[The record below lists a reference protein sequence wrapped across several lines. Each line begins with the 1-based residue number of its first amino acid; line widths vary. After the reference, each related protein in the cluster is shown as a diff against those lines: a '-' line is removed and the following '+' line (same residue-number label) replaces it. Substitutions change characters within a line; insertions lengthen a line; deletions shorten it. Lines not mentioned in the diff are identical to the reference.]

1 MSHQSFS
8 PWDIQNIYQRLRD
21 RFVTSSS
28 KDWVHLYRSSSGLLN
43 ITVVSDQFRSISY
56 SDRRAQVNKIVQS
69 PTGALSLYTQD
80 EAKSLEIE
88 KPVRNLV
95 QSVRTWHDLAI
106 WAQNPQNHGEVKER
120 SPRSPRTVAFYSF
133 KGGVGRTTALIHVAW
148 LLVKQGKKVVVVD
161 LDIEAPGL
169 SKALDLD
176 DLPEVGIVDYFY
188 ERAYAPDGADYEI
201 QIGDILAEYRD
212 QQLGDTRGGRFF
224 VVPTGKLDLDYVAKV
239 DDLKASAWVNGNQS
253 LWDVFTRD
261 IKKQIEPDL
270 ILVDS
275 RTGLNQWGAFSLV
288 QAADSAI
295 LVLFPNAQ
303 NAEGAKILVQ
313 ALGSLGKQNINFVFS
328 PIPNSDSRK
337 IAQLIQ
343 SDLSEILNHF
353 IPQDSEEE
361 IDNAESDDSA
371 STDNAI
377 CIEYLL
383 PIAVASHYP
392 VHSVV
397 DWYQPIANLILKDSN
412 SSASVSTQLQRDRWK
427 IIEDLQFSNVDATQ
441 EQKNLSNI
449 FQKTSNFYDFLDD
462 KVCLVTGRKGTGKTA
477 LYFLFIKHFSVVKS
491 LVNRADTIAILSGHG
506 TSSPSRPTQTS
517 FNAIH
522 KKLKESQDSWLGFWA
537 AYALFIIMRDYSQSV
552 NSLIKEKHKA
562 SKYKGLKASFES
574 IKELQ
579 FSSEHQELLLQWCQ
593 SPDLE
598 PLIFDALKDIN
609 DHFKKQDQKIW
620 LLYDNLDQDLVETNS
635 LRNNALTGLFK
646 LIQEFDAQELTHLRI
661 KIFLREDI
669 WERLIF
675 DNRSHFRGRSIKL
688 EWKRIDLLRFAYR
701 QVTQS
706 EKFKALVSQVV
717 PIPDPDSATEEVLV
731 EALKVLWGD
740 RIRLGS
746 RGKYLYRW
754 VYDRL
759 SDTSSATYPRSLVV
773 LLTEA
778 KRLELQH
785 KNDPKLQADRLFRS
799 RFMARALEEASRARC
814 NEMREEYGNL
824 SAFFDSLSGKD
835 ALLQPE
841 ELQQCWENS
850 AREVEPDF
858 KQFVQLLKLIGL
870 AEWRPKDERYRF
882 ADLYVYGFNMNKKG
896 MR

>member
-1 MSHQSFS
+1 MNQQPFS

-21 RFVTSSS
+21 RFVAGSS

-43 ITVVSDQFRSISY
+43 ITVVSDQFRGISY
-56 SDRRAQVNKIVQS
+56 ADRRAQVNGIVQS
-69 PTGALSLYTQD
+69 PTGSLSLYTQD
-80 EAKSLEIE
+80 EAKVLEIE
-88 KPVRNLV
+88 KPISDRA

-106 WAQNPQNHGEVKER
+106 WAQNPQNHGEVQER
-120 SPRSPRTVAFYSF
+120 SLRSPRTVAFYSF

-224 VVPTGKLDLDYVAKV
+224 VIPTGKLDLDYLAKV
-239 DDLKASAWVNGNQS
+239 DDLKASAWVNGNES

-328 PIPNSDSRK
+328 PIPNLDSK
-337 IAQLIQ
+337 EIAQSIQ
-343 SDLSEILNHF
+343 LDLNEIINQF
-353 IPQDSEEE
+353 IPLASNGDLNDEDLAS
-361 IDNAESDDSA
+361 NDDL
-371 STDNAI
+371 I
-377 CIEYLL
+377 CIEYLV
-383 PIAVASHYP
+383 PIAVAPHYP
-392 VHSVV
+392 VHSVL
-397 DWYQPIANLILKDSN
+397 DWYQPIANLILKDSS

-427 IIEDLQFSNVDATQ
+427 IIEDLRFSDVDAAQ
-441 EQKNLSNI
+441 EQTNLSHI
-449 FQKTSNFYDFLDD
+449 FQKTSSFYDFLDD

-477 LYFLFIKHFSVVKS
+477 LYFLFLKHFS
-491 LVNRADTIAILSGHG
+491 IAQKLTDRLNNITVLSGHG
-506 TSSPSRPTQTS
+506 MLSSGRLTQNEFDFIRGDLSTSQ
-517 FNAIH
+517 A
-522 KKLKESQDSWLGFWA
+522 SWLGFWA
-537 AYALFIIMRDYSQSV
+537 AYALFRIMSDHNQTLT
-552 NSLIKEKHKA
+552 SLRKD
-562 SKYKGLKASFES
+562 KYKALKDGFSTV
-574 IKELQ
+574 KNLQ
-579 FSSEHQELLLQWCQ
+579 FGSEHQALLLQW
-593 SPDLE
+593 SESRELR

-609 DHFKKQDQKIW
+609 SHLKKQVQKIW
-620 LLYDNLDQDLVETNS
+620 LLYDNLDQDLAEANN
-635 LRNNALTGLFK
+635 LRSDALIGLLK
-646 LIQEFDAQELTHLRI
+646 LVQEFDAKELTNLRI

-675 DNRSHFRGRSIKL
+675 DNRSHLRGRSIKL
-688 EWKRIDLLRFAYR
+688 EWKRVDLLRFAYR
-701 QVTQS
+701 QVIQS

-717 PIPDPDSATEEVLV
+717 PIPDPDSATEETLV
-731 EALKVLWGD
+731 EALKILWGD

-759 SDTSSATYPRSLVV
+759 SDTSGATYPRSLVV

-785 KNDPKLQADRLFRS
+785 KNDPKLQVDRLFRS
-799 RFMARALEEASRARC
+799 RFMADALVEASRARC

-858 KQFVQLLKLIGL
+858 ERFVQLLKLIGL

>member
-1 MSHQSFS
+1 MNTNWILDLKSALEKNYIRHPETEWLDLTISSDGFIDLTIVSDHFRDLSHQSR
-8 PWDIQNIYQRLRD
+8 QE
-21 RFVTSSS
+21 
-28 KDWVHLYRSSSGLLN
+28 
-43 ITVVSDQFRSISY
+43 
-56 SDRRAQVNKIVQS
+56 IVQKLVQRT
-69 PTGALSLYTQD
+69 TGFLSLYTVE
-80 EAKSLEIE
+80 EAKVLEME
-88 KPVRNLV
+88 RPAPA
-95 QSVRTWHDLAI
+95 QSEQVRTWHDLAI

-188 ERAYAPDGADYEI
+188 ERAYAPDGANYEI

-224 VVPTGKLDLDYVAKV
+224 VVPTGKLDLDYLAKV
-239 DDLKASAWVNGNQS
+239 DDLKANAWVNGDES
-253 LWDVFTRD
+253 LWDVFIRD

-328 PIPNSDSRK
+328 PIPNSDSK
-337 IAQLIQ
+337 AIAQSIQ
-343 SDLSEILNHF
+343 LDLNEIINQF
-353 IPQDSEEE
+353 IPPASSDEPDDEDLAS
-361 IDNAESDDSA
+361 SDDL
-371 STDNAI
+371 I

-383 PIAVASHYP
+383 PIAVAPHYP
-392 VHSVV
+392 VHSVL
-397 DWYQPIANLILKDSN
+397 DWYQPIANLISKDST
-412 SSASVSTQLQRDRWK
+412 SLPVSTQLQRDRWK
-427 IIEDLQFSNVDATQ
+427 IIEDLQFSNVDAER
-441 EQKNLSNI
+441 EQANLSHI

-477 LYFLFIKHFSVVKS
+477 LYFLFLKHFPVVKS
-491 LVNRADTIAILSGHG
+491 LINRSDAITILSGHG
-506 TSSPSRPTQTS
+506 TSSPSRPTQS
-517 FNAIH
+517 RFNAIH
-522 KKLKESQDSWLGFWA
+522 KNLKESQDSWLGFWA

-552 NSLIKEKHKA
+552 TSLTKEKHKA
-562 SKYKGLKASFES
+562 SKYKELKDGFDK
-574 IKELQ
+574 IKGLQ
-579 FSSEHQELLLQWCQ
+579 FRSEHQELLLQWCQ
-593 SPDLE
+593 NSDLE

-609 DHFKKQDQKIW
+609 DYLKDQDLKIW
-620 LLYDNLDQDLVETNS
+620 LLYDNLDQDLKEDNN

-661 KIFLREDI
+661 KVFLREDI

-675 DNRSHFRGRSIKL
+675 DNRSHLRGRSIKL

-706 EKFKALVSQVV
+706 EKFKALVRQVD
-717 PIPDPDSATEEVLV
+717 PIPDPDSATEETLV
-731 EALKVLWGD
+731 EALKILWGD

-759 SDTSSATYPRSLVV
+759 SDTSGATYPRSLVV
-773 LLTEA
+773 LLTKARE
-778 KRLELQH
+778 LELDSRD
-785 KNDPKLQADRLFRS
+785 DPKSKPPVDRLFRS
-799 RFMARALEEASRARC
+799 RFMALALEEASRARC
-814 NEMREEYGNL
+814 QEMREEYGNL

-835 ALLQPE
+835 ALLQPQ
-841 ELQQCWENS
+841 ELRQCWENS

-858 KQFVQLLKLIGL
+858 ERFVQLLKSIGL

>member
-1 MSHQSFS
+1 MNQKLSES
-8 PWDIQNIYQRLRD
+8 WDIQTIYQQVVE
-21 RFVTSSS
+21 RFVANAST
-28 KDWVHLYRSSSGLLN
+28 DWVHLYRSPSGLLN
-43 ITVVSDQFRSISY
+43 ITVVSDQFRGTSH
-56 SDRRAQVNKIVQS
+56 SDRRAQVNEIVQS
-69 PTGALSLYTQD
+69 PTGFLSLYTQD
-80 EAKSLEIE
+80 EAKTLEIE
-88 KPVRNLV
+88 RPASDRV

-148 LLVKQGKKVVVVD
+148 LLVKQGKKVVAVD

-188 ERAYAPDGADYEI
+188 ERAYAPDGANYEI

-224 VVPTGKLDLDYVAKV
+224 VVPTGKLDLDYLAKV
-239 DDLKASAWVNGNQS
+239 DDLKANAWVNGDES
-253 LWDVFTRD
+253 LWDVFIRD

-328 PIPNSDSRK
+328 PIPNSDSK
-337 IAQLIQ
+337 KTAQLIQ

-383 PIAVASHYP
+383 PIAVAPHYP
-392 VHSVV
+392 VHTVV
-397 DWYQPIANLILKDSN
+397 DWYQPIANLILKDST
-412 SSASVSTQLQRDRWK
+412 SSLSVSIQLKDDRWE
-427 IIEDLQFSNVDATQ
+427 IIKNLRFSDVDATQ
-441 EQKNLSNI
+441 EQANLSDL

-462 KVCLVTGRKGTGKTA
+462 RVCLVTGRKGTGKTA
-477 LYFLFIKHFSVVKS
+477 LYFLFLKHFDFAQK
-491 LVNRADTIAILSGHG
+491 LTDRLKNITILSGHG
-506 TSSPSRPTQTS
+506 MLSSGRPTESEFDFIRTDLRDSQT
-517 FNAIH
+517 
-522 KKLKESQDSWLGFWA
+522 SWLGFWA
-537 AYALFIIMRDYSQSV
+537 SYALFRILTDYSQSLI
-552 NSLIKEKHKA
+552 SLKKEK
-562 SKYKGLKASFES
+562 YKLLKDSFGNV
-574 IKELQ
+574 KNLQ
-579 FSSEHQELLLQWCQ
+579 FGSEHQNLLLQWSQ
-593 SPDLE
+593 GRELR

-609 DHFKKQDQKIW
+609 NYLKRQGQKIW
-620 LLYDNLDQDLVETNS
+620 LLYDNLDQDLAEANN
-635 LRNNALTGLFK
+635 LRSDALIGLFK
-646 LIQEFDAQELTHLRI
+646 LVQEFDAKELTNLRI

-675 DNRSHFRGRSIKL
+675 DNRSHLRGRSIRL
-688 EWKRIDLLRFAYR
+688 EWKRIELLRFAYR

-706 EKFKALVSQVV
+706 EKFKKLVSRVA
-717 PIPDPDSATEEVLV
+717 PIPDPNSATEEMLV

-759 SDTSSATYPRSLVV
+759 SDTSGATYPRSLVV
-773 LLTEA
+773 LLAEA
-778 KRLELQH
+778 KKLELQH
-785 KNDPKLQADRLFRS
+785 KDDSKFQADRLFRS
-799 RFMARALEEASRARC
+799 RFMALALEEASRARC
-814 NEMREEYGNL
+814 QEMREEYGNL

-835 ALLQPE
+835 ALL
-841 ELQQCWENS
+841 ELKELEQCWENS

-858 KQFVQLLKLIGL
+858 ERFVQLLKSIGL

>member
-1 MSHQSFS
+1 MDTNWIADLQSLLKSQYVHHDNEWLDFTIS
-8 PWDIQNIYQRLRD
+8 SNSFIDLTIVSNNFEGLSYQARRDAVETLIQRE
-21 RFVTSSS
+21 
-28 KDWVHLYRSSSGLLN
+28 
-43 ITVVSDQFRSISY
+43 
-56 SDRRAQVNKIVQS
+56 
-69 PTGALSLYTQD
+69 TGFLSLYTVE
-80 EAKSLEIE
+80 EAKVLEME
-88 KPVRNLV
+88 RPEPARSD
-95 QSVRTWHDLAI
+95 QVRTWHDLAI

-224 VVPTGKLDLDYVAKV
+224 VVPTGKLDLDYLAKV
-239 DDLKASAWVNGNQS
+239 DDLKASAWVNGNKS
-253 LWDVFTRD
+253 LWDIFTHD
-261 IKKQIEPDL
+261 INKQIEPDL

-275 RTGLNQWGAFSLV
+275 RTGLNQWGAFSLI

-328 PIPNSDSRK
+328 PIPNSDSK
-337 IAQLIQ
+337 KTAQLIQ

-392 VHSVV
+392 VHTVV
-397 DWYQPIANLILKDSN
+397 DWYQPIVNLILN
-412 SSASVSTQLQRDRWK
+412 SSTSVSTQLQQDRWK
-427 IIEDLQFSNVDATQ
+427 IIEDLQFSNVDAER
-441 EQKNLSNI
+441 EQANLSHI

-462 KVCLVTGRKGTGKTA
+462 KVCLVIGRKGTGKTA
-477 LYFLFIKHFSVVKS
+477 LYFLFLKHFSVVKS
-491 LVNRADTIAILSGHG
+491 LINRTGEIIILSGHG
-506 TSSPSRPTQTS
+506 TSSASRPTQRS

-537 AYALFIIMRDYSQSV
+537 AYALFITMRDHGDSV
-552 NSLIKEKHKA
+552 NSLTKEKHKA
-562 SKYKGLKASFES
+562 SKYKELKDGFDK
-574 IKELQ
+574 IKGLQ
-579 FSSEHQELLLQWCQ
+579 FRSEHQELLLQWCQ
-593 SPDLE
+593 NPDLE

-609 DHFKKQDQKIW
+609 DYLKNQDLKIW
-620 LLYDNLDQDLVETNS
+620 LLYDNLDQDLKEDNN

-646 LIQEFDAQELTHLRI
+646 LIQEFDTQELTHLRI
-661 KIFLREDI
+661 KVFLREDI

-675 DNRSHFRGRSIKL
+675 DNRSHLRGRSIKL

-706 EKFKALVSQVV
+706 EKFKALVSQVA
-717 PIPDPDSATEEVLV
+717 PIPDPDSATEETLV

-759 SDTSSATYPRSLVV
+759 SDTSGATYPRSLVV

-778 KRLELQH
+778 KKLELQH
-785 KNDPKLQADRLFRS
+785 KNDPKLQSDRLFRS
-799 RFMARALEEASRARC
+799 RFMALALEEASRARC
-814 NEMREEYGNL
+814 QEMREEYGNL

-841 ELQQCWENS
+841 ELRQCWENS

-858 KQFVQLLKLIGL
+858 ERFVQLLKSIGL

>member
-1 MSHQSFS
+1 MNTNWIFDLKSELEKNYIRHPETEWLDLTISSDGFIDLTIVSDHFQDLSHQSRQ
-8 PWDIQNIYQRLRD
+8 D
-21 RFVTSSS
+21 
-28 KDWVHLYRSSSGLLN
+28 
-43 ITVVSDQFRSISY
+43 
-56 SDRRAQVNKIVQS
+56 IVQKLVQRT
-69 PTGALSLYTQD
+69 TGFLSLYTVE
-80 EAKSLEIE
+80 EAKVLEME
-88 KPVRNLV
+88 RPAPARSE
-95 QSVRTWHDLAI
+95 QVRTWHDLAM

-176 DLPEVGIVDYFY
+176 DSPEVGIVDYFY
-188 ERAYAPDGADYEI
+188 ERAYAPDGANYEI

-224 VVPTGKLDLDYVAKV
+224 VVPTGKLDLDYLAKV
-239 DDLKASAWVNGNQS
+239 DDLKASTWVNGNES

-328 PIPNSDSRK
+328 PIPNSDSK
-337 IAQLIQ
+337 AIAQSIQ
-343 SDLSEILNHF
+343 LDLNEIINQF
-353 IPQDSEEE
+353 IPPASSDEPDDEDLAS
-361 IDNAESDDSA
+361 SDDL
-371 STDNAI
+371 I

-383 PIAVASHYP
+383 PIAVAPHYP
-392 VHSVV
+392 VHSVL
-397 DWYQPIANLILKDSN
+397 DWYQPIANLISKDST
-412 SSASVSTQLQRDRWK
+412 SLPVSTQLQRDRWK

-441 EQKNLSNI
+441 EQATLSNI

-462 KVCLVTGRKGTGKTA
+462 RVCLVTGRKGTGKTA
-477 LYFLFIKHFSVVKS
+477 LYFLFLKHFAFAQK
-491 LVNRADTIAILSGHG
+491 LTDRLNKTTILSGHG
-506 TSSPSRPTQTS
+506 MLSSGRPTESEFDFIRTDLSNSQT
-517 FNAIH
+517 
-522 KKLKESQDSWLGFWA
+522 SWLGFWA
-537 AYALFIIMRDYSQSV
+537 SYALFRIMADHSQSSI
-552 NSLIKEKHKA
+552 SLRKD
-562 SKYKGLKASFES
+562 KYKPLKDSFGTV
-574 IKELQ
+574 KNLQ
-579 FSSEHQELLLQWCQ
+579 FGSEHQDLLLQWSQ
-593 SPDLE
+593 SRELR
-598 PLIFDALKDIN
+598 PLIFDALKDIDN
-609 DHFKKQDQKIW
+609 YLKKQDQKIW
-620 LLYDNLDQDLVETNS
+620 LLYDNLDQDLAEANN
-635 LRNNALTGLFK
+635 LRNDALTGLFK
-646 LIQEFDAQELTHLRI
+646 LVQELDAKELTNLRI

-675 DNRSHFRGRSIKL
+675 DNRSHLRGRSIKL
-688 EWKRIDLLRFAYR
+688 EWKRVDLLRFAYR

-706 EKFKALVSQVV
+706 EKFKALVSQVA
-717 PIPDPDSATEEVLV
+717 PIPDPDSATEETLV
-731 EALKVLWGD
+731 EALKILWGD

-759 SDTSSATYPRSLVV
+759 SDTSDATYPRSLVV

-778 KRLELQH
+778 KKLELQH
-785 KNDPKLQADRLFRS
+785 KNDPKLQSDRLFRS
-799 RFMARALEEASRARC
+799 RFMADALEEASRARC
-814 NEMREEYGNL
+814 QEMREEYGNL

-835 ALLQPE
+835 ALLQPQ
-841 ELQQCWENS
+841 ELRQCWENS

-858 KQFVQLLKLIGL
+858 ERFVQLLKSIGL

>member
-1 MSHQSFS
+1 MNTNWILDLKSALEKNYIRHPETEWLDLTISSDGFIDLTIVSDHFRDLSHQSR
-8 PWDIQNIYQRLRD
+8 QE
-21 RFVTSSS
+21 
-28 KDWVHLYRSSSGLLN
+28 
-43 ITVVSDQFRSISY
+43 
-56 SDRRAQVNKIVQS
+56 IVQKLVQRT
-69 PTGALSLYTQD
+69 TGFLSLYTVE
-80 EAKSLEIE
+80 EAKVLEME
-88 KPVRNLV
+88 RPAPARSE
-95 QSVRTWHDLAI
+95 QVRTWHDLAI
-106 WAQNPQNHGEVKER
+106 WAQNSQNHGEVKEQ

-176 DLPEVGIVDYFY
+176 DSPEVGIVDYFY

-224 VVPTGKLDLDYVAKV
+224 VVPTGKLDLDYLAKV
-239 DDLKASAWVNGNQS
+239 DDLKASTWVNGNES

-328 PIPNSDSRK
+328 PIPNSDAKKEARSIQEELNK
-337 IAQLIQ
+337 IFYNWR
-343 SDLSEILNHF
+343 SSEIKKEEA
-353 IPQDSEEE
+353 SEEMLKVGT
-361 IDNAESDDSA
+361 NPDD
-371 STDNAI
+371 DLI
-377 CIEYLL
+377 CIEYRV
-383 PIAVASHYP
+383 PIATASQYP
-392 VHSVV
+392 VHADLDLYQSIV
-397 DWYQPIANLILKDSN
+397 DLILKDENFDSP
-412 SSASVSTQLQRDRWK
+412 VSTELQRDRWE
-427 IIEDLQFSNVDATQ
+427 IIEDLQFSNVDAT
-441 EQKNLSNI
+441 EEKATLSRI

-462 KVCLVTGRKGTGKTA
+462 RICLVTGRKGTGKTA
-477 LYFLFIKHFSVVKS
+477 LYFLFLKYFSVAQELTNCLDDITV
-491 LVNRADTIAILSGHG
+491 LSGHG
-506 TSSPSRPTQTS
+506 MLSPVRLTQTE
-517 FNAIH
+517 FNFIRGE
-522 KKLKESQDSWLGFWA
+522 LRISQVSWLGLWA
-537 AYALFIIMRDYSQSV
+537 AYALFRIMADCTQS
-552 NSLIKEKHKA
+552 LTGLGKD
-562 SKYKGLKASFES
+562 KYKALKDSFAS
-574 IKELQ
+574 IGNLQ
-579 FSSEHQELLLQWCQ
+579 FSSEHQGLLLQWSQ
-593 SPDLE
+593 SRELS
-598 PLIFDALKDIN
+598 PLIFDALRDIN
-609 DHFKKQDQKIW
+609 HYLKEKNQKIW
-620 LLYDNLDQDLVETNS
+620 LLYDNLDQDLEEANN
-635 LRNNALTGLFK
+635 LRNDALTGLFK
-646 LIQEFDAQELTHLRI
+646 LVQEFDAKELTNLRI

-675 DNRSHFRGRSIKL
+675 DNRSHIRWRAIKL
-688 EWKRIDLLRFAYR
+688 EWKRDELIRFAYR
-701 QVTQS
+701 QVIQS
-706 EKFKALVSQVV
+706 EKFKALVEQVV
-717 PIPDPDSATEEVLV
+717 RIPDPDSATEETLAD
-731 EALKVLWGD
+731 ALKILWGD

-759 SDTSSATYPRSLVV
+759 SDTSGATYPRSLVV
-773 LLTEA
+773 LLAEA

-785 KNDPKLQADRLFRS
+785 KDDSKFQADRLFRS
-799 RFMARALEEASRARC
+799 RFMALALEEASRARC
-814 NEMREEYGNL
+814 QEMREEYGNL

-841 ELQQCWENS
+841 ELRQCWENS

-858 KQFVQLLKLIGL
+858 ERFVQLLKSIGL